1 MPLTAQDISEFR
13 ALYYKHYGVELNE
26 ADAREKAGRLL
37 RLVKAVWGV
46 KPDVIQGRIGKRPFG
61 N

>member
-13 ALYYKHYGVELNE
+13 ALYHKHYGVELNE
-26 ADAREKAGRLL
+26 ADAREKAERLL
-37 RLVKAVWGV
+37 RLVKAVWVV
-46 KPDVIQGRIGKRPFG
+46 KSGVIQGHIGKRPFR